1 MGTWDKRVKRVCA
14 GALILAALLRA
25 ADSGTLAAA
34 GREGAAWIQS
44 RDFGA
49 FLLYLQTGRR
59 IPAACLA
66 VEVEPFTTAP
76 PREET
81 APPEETEETAAVSRF
96 TIGPRRVYTPEEGAC
111 LEVKYGGDY
120 RPDLGELIARP
131 TGLDFSGEEPR
142 VLIISTHATEAYTM
156 EPGWE
161 YSPSALART
170 TDTDY
175 NVVRVAE
182 ELAQTLRRGGVSV
195 IHDTTLNDY
204 PSYTGS
210 YNETRQRILDNLEQ
224 YPSIQMVIDVH
235 RDAVEDEAG
244 NQLGTARE
252 VLGQDSAQVMLVIG
266 TDEGGMDHPDWED
279 NLSWA
284 LKIQKNLDEEAPGLA
299 RPLNLRIER
308 FNEDLTPG
316 SILLEVGTAGDTLRE
331 ALTAVDLFGQGL
343 LTAMEELG

>member
-14 GALILAALLRA
+14 GALITAVLLRA
-25 ADSGTLAAA
+25 AGSGTLAAA
-34 GREGAAWIQS
+34 GRSGAELLRS
-44 RDFGA
+44 RSFGA

-66 VEVEPFTTAP
+66 EELEPSATDPA
-76 PREET
+76 
-81 APPEETEETAAVSRF
+81 ETETVPTETEATAAAGRF
-96 TIGPRRVYTPEEGAC
+96 TIGPRRAYTPEEGTSI
-111 LEVKYGGDY
+111 EVKYGGDY

-142 VLIISTHATEAYTM
+142 VLIISTHATEAYAM

-161 YSPSALART
+161 YSPTALART

-182 ELAQTLRRGGVSV
+182 ALAEVLRQCGVSV
-195 IHDTTLNDY
+195 IHDCTLNDY

-224 YPSIQMVIDVH
+224 HPSIQMVIDVH

-252 VLGQDSAQVMLVIG
+252 ILGRDSAQVMLVIG

-284 LKIQKNLDEEAPGLA
+284 LKIQKNLEEEAPGLA

-331 ALTAVDLFGQGL
+331 ALTAVELFGQGL
-343 LTAMEELG
+343 LTAMEDLG